1 MTAKKNSSSKNS
13 TRSSASKP
21 RRTGSS
27 AKTRSSNETSRR
39 SGAGRTSSASSVSQD
54 ILFFG
59 ILAVS
64 VLLFAAN
71 FGAGGIVGRAVSGAL
86 FGTFGLVNYAVP
98 FLLLAGTFYGMIR
111 KWRPS
116 ALKKLA
122 ACIVLILAVCLF
134 IELLTN
140 GSFPFTGKEAFE
152 HARTYHNGGGFLGGF
167 LSNLL
172 QKYFGLV
179 GAYIFSVVFMIGCIL
194 FVTETSAVHSLA
206 DRREEAREYAREEAR
221 MRREERQLS
230 REVARAERMTR
241 RQEQLAELEER
252 TVRAKEQ
259 ERAAREA
266 RRVLSRQEM
275 QDSVTVTID
284 DSTGEGEKRRNQK
297 VSGVNFH
304 VPVSDTPAD
313 TPAASDEMKEIRI
326 HLIEEASDGPVIG
339 AGQTPAD
346 VHELHAVPEEE
357 SAAPSGESEPAPVRP
372 IQIHGVDF
380 EEASGPASAPV
391 FEEPAP
397 APVQPVQSRTA
408 DAVPDDSVWAE
419 PDPEMPEP
427 AEQKVSSSLSR
438 SVTGVSHKEE
448 EPAAEEDVPVPAAP
462 PAAIPRE
469 SYVFPP
475 ISLLHAAG
483 SKKGGSTRESLQSTA
498 DKLVTTLRNFGVNV
512 TVTDVSYGPSI
523 TRYEIQPESGVKV
536 SRIVNLSDDI
546 ALNLAASNIRIE
558 APIPGKAAVGIE
570 VPNKET
576 VTVSFRELM
585 ESDDFRQTES
595 KIAFGAGRDIAGK
608 IIISDIAKM
617 PHLLIAGAT
626 GSGKSVCI
634 NTIIMSILYK
644 AHPDD
649 VKLIMIDPKVVEL
662 SVYNDIPH
670 LLIPVVTDPKKAAGA
685 LNWAVHEMEDRYN
698 KFAEVGVRDMKGYN
712 SLIHDGA
719 MTKTVNGE
727 SIEIATPKMPQIVV
741 IVDELADLM
750 MVSSS
755 EVEQSIC
762 RLAQLARAAGIH
774 LVIATQRPSVN
785 VITGLIKANM
795 PSRIAFSVTSG
806 VDSRTILDMVGA
818 EKLLGKGDMLYYPQ
832 GIAKPLRVQGAF
844 VSDDE
849 VQAVVKFIKTKNPQY
864 VEQKAGRQE
873 EMLSAVNS
881 SAAADGSDSE
891 RDPLFEDAGR
901 LIVDKEKA
909 SIGMLQRNFRIGFNR
924 AARIMDQLADAGV
937 VGPEEGTKAR
947 QILMTMDQFD
957 ELV

>member
-1 MTAKKNSSSKNS
+1 M
-13 TRSSASKP
+13 
-21 RRTGSS
+21 
-27 AKTRSSNETSRR
+27 
-39 SGAGRTSSASSVSQD
+39 
-54 ILFFG
+54 
-59 ILAVS
+59 
-64 VLLFAAN
+64 
-71 FGAGGIVGRAVSGAL
+71 GGIVGRAVSGAL
-86 FGTFGLVNYAVP
+86 FGTLGLVNYALP
-98 FLLLAGTFYGMIR
+98 FLLLAGVFYGMMR
-111 KWRPS
+111 RWKPS

-122 ACIVLILAVCLF
+122 AGIVLCAAVCLF

-140 GSFPFTGKEAFE
+140 GSFPFAGKEAFE
-152 HARTYHNGGGFLGGF
+152 HARTYHNGGGFIGGF

-194 FVTETSAVHSLA
+194 FITETSAVGSIA
-206 DRREEAREYAREEAR
+206 DRREKAREYVEEEAR
-221 MRREERQLS
+221 LRREERQLN
-230 REVARAERMTR
+230 REVARAERLTR

-252 TVRAKEQ
+252 SVRAKEQ

-266 RRVLSRQEM
+266 RRILNRQEM
-275 QDSVTVTID
+275 MDSTTVTID
-284 DSTGEGEKRRNQK
+284 NSTGEGDKRRNQK

-304 VPVSDTPAD
+304 VPVSDAPQD
-313 TPAASDEMKEIRI
+313 PSSESDEMKEIRI
-326 HLIEEASDGPVIG
+326 HLVEEAEAGPILG
-339 AGQTPAD
+339 SGK
-346 VHELHAVPEEE
+346 
-357 SAAPSGESEPAPVRP
+357 PSGGMQEMHAPESSDAPVSAGP
-372 IQIHGVDF
+372 IQIHGVGF
-380 EEASGPASAPV
+380 EEPAQEALHPAKPASAPEAASAAKPADPMMGGSAHSETFTEASRPERTV
-391 FEEPAP
+391 SEPRQDGMHAVTPAMDIHPEEASYEPEEDYP
-397 APVQPVQSRTA
+397 YEDPYVPTDDMRSLQSDHA
-408 DAVPDDSVWAE
+408 
-419 PDPEMPEP
+419 
-427 AEQKVSSSLSR
+427 VSSASASHGKA
-438 SVTGVSHKEE
+438 TGASSAASSHAGSSGAASAA
-448 EPAAEEDVPVPAAP
+448 PAEEDDGTVTVAP
-462 PAAIPRE
+462 PSTLPRE

-475 ISLLHAAG
+475 ISLLHP
-483 SKKGGSTRESLQSTA
+483 SSNKKGGSTRESLQSTA

-585 ESDDFRQTES
+585 ESDDFQNTQSR
-595 KIAFGAGRDIAGK
+595 IAFAAGRDIAGK

-670 LLIPVVTDPKKAAGA
+670 LMIPVVTDPKKAAGA

-698 KFAEVGVRDMKGYN
+698 RFAEVGVRDMKGYN
-712 SLIHDGA
+712 SLIHDGM
-719 MTKTVNGE
+719 MTKTINGE
-727 SIEIATPKMPQIVV
+727 SIEVATPKMPQIVV

-832 GIAKPLRVQGAF
+832 GFAKPLRVQGAF

-849 VQAVVKFIKTKNPQY
+849 VQAVVKFIKTKNPLY
-864 VEQKAGRQE
+864 VEQKQGRQE
-873 EMLSAVNS
+873 EVLSAVNNS
-881 SAAADGSDSE
+881 SSADGSDSE

-909 SIGMLQRNFRIGFNR
+909 TIGMLQRTFRIGFNR

-957 ELV
+957 ELVNF